1 MNTPLV
7 AIIGLPNAGKSTF
20 FNKVL
25 GQKKALIYPEAGTT
39 RDRHYGLTEWDG
51 WSFYLIDTAGII
63 NRPNAPLEKD
73 IQKQTDIALDEAD
86 LILFLIDGK
95 SELSDKLLT
104 AASKL
109 KHSRRPVLIALNKI
123 DTRNQKSENSLI
135 TFRKLGLGKAHPVS
149 SINGSGMGDFLDAVV
164 LKLKEKFPAREK
176 DETARLKLAFLG
188 KPNVGKSSL
197 INALLK
203 EDRLIVSATPG
214 TTRSTVDIPFTY
226 KDREY
231 LLLDTAGIKRRWKT
245 DTDVETAA
253 AMQALRT
260 MAHVDVA
267 LFVLDASQKITVQ
280 DQTIAQKI
288 VEENK
293 SLVILLNKSDLIN
306 EKDQQK
312 ILDILPDYFP
322 MLWWAPVV
330 FTSSKTGK
338 GLDLVLQ
345 FACEVFDQTKREIA
359 QEELDSFLDEVL
371 EKHFPGKMDDQRAPK
386 IYNLKQIG
394 VTPPQFKILVNFPA
408 AVAPAWKKHLEKQ
421 LRLKFDLR
429 GTPIIINYV
438 RRN

>member
-51 WSFYLIDTAGII
+51 LSFYLIDTAGII

-104 AASKL
+104 VASKL
-109 KHSRRPVLIALNKI
+109 KHSRRPVLVALNKI
-123 DTRNQKSENSLI
+123 DTRNQKAEDSLL
-135 TFRKLGLGKAHPVS
+135 TFRKLGLGQVYPVS
-149 SINGSGMGDFLDAVV
+149 SINGSGMGDFLDGIV
-164 LKLKEKFPAREK
+164 LKLKEKFPAQEK
-176 DETARLKLAFLG
+176 DETTRLKLAFVG

-226 KDREY
+226 KNREY

-267 LFVLDASQKITVQ
+267 LFVIDAAEKI
-280 DQTIAQKI
+280 
-288 VEENK
+288 
-293 SLVILLNKSDLIN
+293 
-306 EKDQQK
+306 
-312 ILDILPDYFP
+312 
-322 MLWWAPVV
+322 
-330 FTSSKTGK
+330 K
-338 GLDLVLQ
+338 GL
-345 FACEVFDQTKREIA
+345 F
-359 QEELDSFLDEVL
+359 
-371 EKHFPGKMDDQRAPK
+371 
-386 IYNLKQIG
+386 
-394 VTPPQFKILVNFPA
+394 
-408 AVAPAWKKHLEKQ
+408 
-421 LRLKFDLR
+421 
-429 GTPIIINYV
+429 
-438 RRN
+438 